1 MAIFKII
8 HREELVDWFYVEA
21 DSKEEAL
28 KRFEYLSQDGQIDY
42 TDMEMSDS
50 SDEVEPVRPEDVN
63 SYIERRVYRL

>member
-1 MAIFKII
+1 MAIYKII

-50 SDEVEPVRPEDVN
+50 SDEVEPVRPEDVD

>member
-1 MAIFKII
+1 MAIYKII

-28 KRFEYLSQDGQIDY
+28 ERFEHLSQDGQIDY

-50 SDEVEPVRPEDVN
+50 SDEVEPVKPEDIN
-63 SYIERRVYRL
+63 SYIERQVYRL